1 MGGKVTF
8 EDINIGDELP
18 PVISEVTQ
26 EKMNRYGLVSGDII
40 SFHVDPDAAAQT
52 IYKVPIA
59 AGMHLEPWV
68 SEIMLN
74 WLASPKGWLSGGK
87 LSTKFIKPVYAGDTI
102 TTRGKVT
109 DKVVSE
115 RRVVCEI
122 TMENQ
127 KRETVVAGNA
137 SALC

>member
-1 MGGKVTF
+1 MEKKVTF
-8 EDINIGDELP
+8 EDIKIGDELP
-18 PVISEVTQ
+18 PITSEITQ
-26 EKMNRYGLVSGDII
+26 EKMNRFGGVGGDSASI
-40 SFHVDPDAAAQT
+40 HVDPDAAAQT
-52 IYKVPIA
+52 IYKVTIA
-59 AGMHLEPWV
+59 AGVHIEPWA

-87 LSTKFIKPVYAGDTI
+87 LNTKFIKPVYPGDTI
-102 TTRGKVT
+102 TTRVKVN
-109 DKVVSE
+109 DKIASE

-127 KRETVVAGNA
+127 NGETVVVGMA